1 MRLLFGRERLWS
13 RLPIPARLIVGLAL
27 LTALG
32 TLVLLTPLATYPNRP
47 LTLEEAAFTATSA
60 LSVTGLTLIS
70 AGRDLNP
77 FGQVVLMVLIQL
89 GGVGFMVVAVVI
101 LRLVGRQV
109 MLEDRMAL
117 RDSLG
122 LLSVAEIVQLTRRAL
137 IAVFIMEGIGT
148 LALWLHWRARLADF
162 SELQVLL
169 YAAFHAISAFCNA
182 GFDLFSGLPQ
192 FPDGVPNDGV
202 TLFILAVMIL
212 LGGLGIPVIGDLLTW
227 PQLHKLSLHTR
238 ITLVLTVLLGFG
250 GGALIFLS
258 ETLGRGAIGDQPP
271 AARFGLSLFQ
281 AISARTAGYVG
292 FGDFGALSSGAQIAL
307 MALMFVGAAP
317 ASMGG
322 GITTGTFAIMV
333 LAMWSYLRRLPE
345 TQVAGRTISHDTL
358 RRASAVFIVS
368 LLLLTTAT
376 YTLVVFHPNAP
387 LNQVVFEV
395 ISAFATCGLSLGLT
409 GELTPF
415 GHVVLMVIMFWG
427 RLGPL
432 TIVSALATPRRHRHL
447 SYPEGQIL
455 IG

>member
-1 MRLLFGRERLWS
+1 MRPTFGRERLWT
-13 RLPIPARLIVGLAL
+13 RLPIPVRLVIGLAL
-27 LTALG
+27 LTVLG
-32 TLVLLTPLATYPNRP
+32 TLILLTPLATYPNRP
-47 LTLEEAAFTATSA
+47 LNLEEAAFTAISA

-70 AGRDLNP
+70 AGRDLNL
-77 FGQVVLMVLIQL
+77 FGQIMLMVLIQI

-122 LLSVAEIVQLTRRAL
+122 LLSIAEIVQLTRRAL
-137 IAVFIMEGIGT
+137 IAVFIMEGIGA
-148 LALWLHWRARLADF
+148 LSLWLHWRTVLTGFNEA
-162 SELQVLL
+162 QVLL

-182 GFDLFSGLPQ
+182 GFDLFSGLPE

-202 TLFILAVMIL
+202 TLSILAVMIL

-238 ITLVLTVLLGFG
+238 VTLVLTVLLGFG

-258 ETLGRGAIGDQPP
+258 ETLGRGAIGDQPVLV
-271 AARFGLSLFQ
+271 RLGLSVFQ

-292 FGDFGALSSGAQIAL
+292 FGDFGALSTGAQVVL

-333 LAMWSYLRRLPE
+333 LSMWSYLRRLPE
-345 TQVAGRTISHDTL
+345 TQVAGRNISHDAL
-358 RRASAVFIVS
+358 RRASAVLVVS
-368 LLLLTTAT
+368 LILLTTAT
-376 YTLVVFHPNAP
+376 YLLVIAHPSAP
-387 LNQVVFEV
+387 LNQVIFEV

-415 GHVVLMVIMFWG
+415 GHAVLMVIMFWG

-432 TIVSALATPRRHRHL
+432 TVVAALAMPRRHRHV